1 MITKNVELTDC
12 YSKLKG
18 GKLRMLL
25 SENPWDSGHSDWIRP
40 AVIVVP
46 GGGYHFVSRR
56 EAEPVASWFYA
67 AGYQVF
73 TLEYLCRP
81 QGVGYPEQLLEL
93 ACAMDY
99 VKRNAE
105 EFFINKDEI
114 FVVGFSAGGH
124 LVADLCNEYAEV
136 PSLYGGMLDC
146 KPTGA
151 ALCYPVTESNSGT
164 FENLTFNLS
173 DERREELKTKLDLSA
188 RVTSA
193 TPPTFIWTTAEDDI
207 VPVHNSLNYA
217 LALDRAKVP
226 FELHVYPHGRHGLS
240 TGMREINEREEPCL
254 NDVFHWLGDCARFF
268 RFFCKERG

>member
-1 MITKNVELTDC
+1 MITKNVELIDH

-25 SENPWDSGHSDWIRP
+25 SENPWDSGHTDWIRP

-56 EAEPVASWFYA
+56 EAEPVASYFYA

-73 TLEYLCRP
+73 MLEYLCRP
-81 QGVGYPEQLLEL
+81 QGVSYPEQLLEL
-93 ACAMDY
+93 SCAMDY
-99 VKRNAE
+99 VKRNAQ
-105 EFFINKDEI
+105 EFFVNKDEV

-136 PSLYGGMLDC
+136 PSLYGDKLDC

-173 DERREELKTKLDLSA
+173 DEQRAELKTKLDLSS

-193 TPPTFIWTTAEDDI
+193 TPPTFIWTTAEDDL
-207 VPVHNSLNYA
+207 VPAHNSLYYA
-217 LALDRAKVP
+217 LALDKAKVP
-226 FELHVYPHGRHGLS
+226 FELHVYPHGRHGLA

-254 NDVFHWLGDCARFF
+254 NDVCHWLGDCARFF

>member
-268 RFFCKERG
+268 RCFCKERA